1 MLFKARRHKV
11 EMHYLCSIHFSLGL
25 EENETWFQA
34 GEYISPVSQ
43 KPQDQWKMG
52 FITNVCICIIKVFRL
67 TPKKQQKI
75 GNGWDLH
82 REAVIKVMKLTKA
95 RIVENKSL
103 LYTSDGSFHESSHPR
118 RLEAAR
124 GK

>member
-1 MLFKARRHKV
+1 MKHLA
-11 EMHYLCSIHFSLGL
+11 SI
-25 EENETWFQA
+25 T
-34 GEYISPVSQ
+34 
-43 KPQDQWKMG
+43 KPQDQWEMG
-52 FITNVCICIIKVFRL
+52 FITNVCICIIKVFHL

-103 LYTSDGSFHESSHPR
+103 LYTSDGSFHESSHPHDSKQLEENNNCFHIYVIEE
-118 RLEAAR
+118 RLVIKHYFEENV
-124 GK
+124 K